1 MLTLRT
7 LLILLLLQ
15 VACCAVVSAQT
26 WKIGVLVPL
35 SGASA
40 EKGEAITRSARLFV
54 DEYNRNHQDSDIR
67 LDLMIRDDFDDAEK
81 ARAAAAEMTRDP
93 SVLGVMGHYHA
104 TPALATAP
112 VFNEAG
118 MPFLSPWVS
127 NDDMLAANRSAF
139 TVNVTDSDQG
149 AYLATYLKE
158 VLKKDKV
165 LLIHNT
171 GQMGNALKRAF
182 LDKARAI
189 GLTVSRILEVEPELS
204 DPDWIRKNLPDATE
218 NAAFGAIV
226 ALTHSETGAVFL
238 PQLRQHGLK
247 QPVMAVFNWVSD
259 KFIDMADEYTDN
271 VHVVSPFMW
280 EIANQ
285 NATRFFRAYKTR
297 HGKKPSFAA
306 VMAWDSLLL
315 FAKSIENLTAANP
328 SRPVTRHAIHDYLTG
343 LDLQHAI
350 EGISGPLY
358 FKQNADMT
366 ARYVADYQAR
376 IHPGRDKPVITQTR
390 SEGENR
396 TIHRDLYVA
405 QIVNDLFRLMPV
417 QLVEPREEYVL
428 EALDEGVTHGDLRV
442 IDKTPYQV
450 VKVLFVGTDVIRIT
464 DVNVK
469 DMTWTVELF
478 LWFKWS
484 SELDSRDIDRII
496 AINAVND
503 KSDRSELF
511 MENTAH
517 PIKYRAYKKRIT
529 LNSAYN
535 LALFPYDSQVLR
547 LSLAHIN
554 KHSAQL
560 LLVPDTRHMET
571 LPVTDIKPQEWH
583 YEGRD
588 FYSDLYR
595 YDSTFGNPDYRRHKG
610 YKSPIYFSTINL
622 DINLERIINPYVYT
636 FFMPLLIILGIN
648 MMLVF
653 WVPLDQFAPR
663 INATLSA
670 LIGILLYHMTQKNAF
685 PKVGYSMIVDKY
697 FLLAYFFVVVMIF
710 SNMAVQ
716 RMMSQGHKE
725 QAKIWNTRIS
735 LSAVTLCISLYS
747 GLTIWSLYLQP

>member
-1 MLTLRT
+1 MLLP
-7 LLILLLLQ
+7 LLLLQ
-15 VACCAVVSAQT
+15 MLLCTAVSAQT
-26 WKIGVLVPL
+26 YKIGVLVPL
-35 SGASA
+35 SGSSA
-40 EKGEAITRSARLFV
+40 EKGMAITQAARLFI
-54 DEYNRNHQDSDIR
+54 DEYNRTHRGSDIQ

-81 ARAAAAEMTRDP
+81 ARAAAIEMVSDP
-93 SVLGVMGHYHA
+93 SLLAVMGHYHA
-104 TPALATAP
+104 TPALATAS

-127 NDDMLAANRSAF
+127 SNEMLAINQSAF

-149 AYLATYLKE
+149 AYMATYLKE
-158 VLKKDKV
+158 VLKKDNV
-165 LLIHNT
+165 LLIYNT
-171 GQMGNALKRAF
+171 GQMGTALKQAF
-182 LDKARAI
+182 MDKAKAI
-189 GLTVSRILEVEPELS
+189 GLTVSKTLEVDPALS
-204 DPDWIRKNLPDATE
+204 APDWARKNLPDSTE
-218 NAAFGAIV
+218 NASFGAIA

-238 PQLRQHGLK
+238 PQLRQQGMK

-259 KFIDMADEYTDN
+259 KFIDMADQYTDN

-285 NATRFFRAYKTR
+285 DATRFFRLYKTR
-297 HGKKPSFAA
+297 YNQKPSFAA

-315 FAKSIENLTAANP
+315 FANGVENLTAANP
-328 SRPVTRHAIHDYLTG
+328 GQPVTRSGIRDFLTG
-343 LDLQHAI
+343 IDLQHAI
-350 EGISGPLY
+350 EGISGLLY
-358 FKQNADMT
+358 FKQNEEMT
-366 ARYVADYQAR
+366 AHYVTEYKAR
-376 IHPGRDKPVITQTR
+376 SQTGTGKPATVPIPST
-390 SEGENR
+390 GANR
-396 TIHRDLYVA
+396 MIHRDLYVA

-417 QLVEPREEYVL
+417 QLIQPREEYVL
-428 EALDEGVTHGDLRV
+428 ENLDEGMANGSLRL
-442 IDKTPYQV
+442 IDDEPYHV
-450 VKVLFVGTDVIRIT
+450 VNVLFVGTDVTRIT
-464 DVNVK
+464 DVNLK

-484 SELDSRDIDRII
+484 SELDSRDIDRIV
-496 AINAVND
+496 AVNAVND
-503 KSDRSELF
+503 KSDRSEVF

-517 PIKYRAYKKRIT
+517 SIKYRAYKKRIT
-529 LNSAYN
+529 LNSVYN
-535 LALFPYDSQVLR
+535 LALFPFDTQVLH

-554 KHSAQL
+554 KNSTQL
-560 LLVPDTRHMET
+560 LLAPDTRHMET
-571 LPVTDIKPQEWH
+571 LPVTDIKPQEWN
-583 YEGRD
+583 YEGRE

-610 YKSPIYFSTINL
+610 YKSPIYFSSINL
-622 DINLERIINPYVYT
+622 DITLKRILNPYIYT

-697 FLLAYFFVVVMIF
+697 FLLAYVFVVMMIF
-710 SNMAVQ
+710 SNMTVQ

-735 LSAVTLCISLYS
+735 LSAIVLCFSLYS
-747 GLTIWSLYLQP
+747 GLTIWSLYFQN